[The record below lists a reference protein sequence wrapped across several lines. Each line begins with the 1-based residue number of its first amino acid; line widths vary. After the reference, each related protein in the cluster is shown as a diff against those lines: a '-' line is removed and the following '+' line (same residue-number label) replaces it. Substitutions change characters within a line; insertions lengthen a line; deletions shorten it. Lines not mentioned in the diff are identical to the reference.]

1 MNATIGKRNRIIL
14 YAGLLVVALLLPLI
28 IRGVYNRN
36 VLILAL
42 TYAVLGSGWN
52 ILSGYAGQNSLGNAI
67 FFATGAYTSTIL
79 SIRFKVSP
87 WIGMFAGILVAVLFA
102 ALIGIP
108 FFRLQKYYY
117 TLATIALLQIMN
129 VIVSKQDVFGGA
141 RGLTIRIRSDSFVWM
156 QFASKLPYYYII
168 LGILIVVLIIV
179 HWMDTSKMGYY
190 LRTLKMNQEAAES
203 LGVSVRFYKT
213 LAICLGA
220 AFTAAAGTFYA
231 QYIKFIDP
239 VSIISAD
246 KSTLMCL
253 VAVFG
258 GMGTVWGPIIGACI
272 IVPIAEYSR
281 TMIGG
286 TGSGIDM
293 IIYGALLLIIVLYK
307 PSGVLG
313 IIHDFSSKIRGRS
326 IKAKEVAGG
335 KQ

>member
-1 MNATIGKRNRIIL
+1 MGTMSRKNRIIL
-14 YAGLLVVALLLPLI
+14 YAVLFAAAVVLPLL

-67 FFATGAYTSTIL
+67 FFATGAYTSTLL
-79 SIRFKVSP
+79 SLRLDISP
-87 WIGMFAGILVAVLFA
+87 WIGMAAGVLVAVLFA

-129 VIVSKQDVFGGA
+129 VIVSRQEALGGA
-141 RGLTIRIRSDSFVWM
+141 RGLTIRIGEDSFWKM
-156 QFASKLPYYYII
+156 QFAGKIPYYYII
-168 LGILIVVLIIV
+168 LGILIVVLVIV
-179 HWMDTSKMGYY
+179 HWMDGSKMGYY

-258 GMGTVWGPIIGACI
+258 GMGTVWGPVIGACI
-272 IVPIAEYSR
+272 IVPIAEYTR
-281 TMIGG
+281 TIIGG

-293 IIYGALLLIIVLYK
+293 IIYGALLLVIVLYK

-313 IIHDFSSKIRGRS
+313 IIHDICEKFKVKKRKKRES
-326 IKAKEVAGG
+326 VNGG
-335 KQ
+335 